1 MIANLVSNTT
11 KKNRESHQ
19 EQWYSESM
27 RTNLPCE
34 TDRSYY
40 PTIADINNHI
50 YKSKTALQLSK
61 YDQHNLLL
69 KIEEW
74 KKVRTDSRHFFRP
87 FKSQDCQ
94 EESLHP
100 AQSLLWVHQEKWQ
113 MELLSRHGNEMSLID
128 ATYKTTKYD
137 LPLFFICVRTNVGYS
152 IVAEFI
158 VQSEDT
164 DSILEAVNILKEWN
178 PKWAPNFFLCD
189 YSEAEIGALEQ
200 AFTGV
205 VVYLCDFHRE
215 QAWTRWIRE
224 SKHGLSNN
232 DSESLLSML
241 RACAWAP
248 PGGEGEDRDCHYQQA
263 VTNLQNSQ
271 IRNGNIQVQQWLD
284 STWLNCP
291 QVQ

>member
-1 MIANLVSNTT
+1 MKV
-11 KKNRESHQ
+11 
-19 EQWYSESM
+19 
-27 RTNLPCE
+27 NLPSE

-50 YKSKTALQLSK
+50 YKSRTALQLSK
-61 YDQHNLLL
+61 FDQHNLHL

-74 KKVRTDSRHFFRP
+74 KQTRIDSRHFFRP
-87 FKSQDCQ
+87 FESHQDHQ
-94 EESLHP
+94 DNLEESLHP

-113 MELLSRHGNEMSLID
+113 MELLSRYGNEMSLID

-164 DSILEAVNILKEWN
+164 DSILEALNIVKQWN
-178 PKWAPNFFLCD
+178 PTWSPNFFLCY

-200 AFTGV
+200 AFPN

-224 SKHGLSNN
+224 RKHGLSSD
-232 DSESLLSML
+232 DSDLLLSML

-248 PGGEGEDRDCHYQQA
+248 PGGEGESRDCHYQQA
-263 VTNLQNSQ
+263 VTNLRNSR
-271 IRNGNIQVQQWLD
+271 IWNGNVQVQQWLD

-291 QVQ
+291 QVC